1 MSFFNSRHLGIDT
14 CFLSTEITVQIN
26 VFKPIYSLKLKNC
39 FHLIK
44 VIVLANMS
52 DCSHVGNYTTCQ
64 HRRYKRCGF
73 DPWVRKIS
81 RRRAWQPTP
90 VFLPRESHGPRN
102 PVGYS
107 PWNSPCKSTGV
118 GCHALLRGIFPTRR
132 LNLHLFHFLH
142 WQAGSLP
149 IVLPGKPVEG
159 Y

>member
-44 VIVLANMS
+44 AIVLANMS

-73 DPWVRKIS
+73 DPWVRKIPW
-81 RRRAWQPTP
+81 RRKWQHTP
-90 VFLPRESHGPRN
+90 VFLPAESYGQRSLADPIVCR
-102 PVGYS
+102 VSESWTSEFACTYI
-107 PWNSPCKSTGV
+107 
-118 GCHALLRGIFPTRR
+118 CHKHTQARR
-132 LNLHLFHFLH
+132 YILYLHLRFSDFTMK
-142 WQAGSLP
+142 S
-149 IVLPGKPVEG
+149 
-159 Y
+159 